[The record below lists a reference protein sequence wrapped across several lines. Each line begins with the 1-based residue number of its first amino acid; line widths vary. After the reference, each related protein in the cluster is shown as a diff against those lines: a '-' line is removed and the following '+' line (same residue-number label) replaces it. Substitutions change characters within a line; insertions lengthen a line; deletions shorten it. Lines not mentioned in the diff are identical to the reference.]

1 MIYPTNPAGLMW
13 TIRGLYLS
21 FTKSTFS
28 QRAVK
33 YSLCLSVGLL
43 SACKGPEDVKAVSPV
58 AEVVTDAKTASK
70 AKQIEPLIAPK
81 PGAPST
87 YGLSQEQFEVFD
99 DLITTVLSEA
109 PLIARVQDVRISYP
123 EWTDS
128 DPNDYFEEALIEHH
142 VKRVD
147 VLHGGEFPPSFSY
160 LVYGEAV
167 EVPLRK
173 RPYIVALC
181 RDKKNRFIAK
191 AMMCVLPSHID
202 GFDALLDARLQ
213 NAAPPLET
221 EARCQGA

>member
-1 MIYPTNPAGLMW
+1 
-13 TIRGLYLS
+13 LS

-33 YSLCLSVGLL
+33 YSLCLCVGLL

-87 YGLSQEQFEVFD
+87 YGLSQEQFE
-99 DLITTVLSEA
+99 
-109 PLIARVQDVRISYP
+109 RVQDVRISYP
-123 EWTDS
+123 EWKDS
-128 DPNDYFEEALIEHH
+128 DPNDYFEEARIEHH

-173 RPYIVALC
+173 RPYIVSLC
-181 RDKKNRFIAK
+181 RDKKNRFITD
-191 AMMCVLPSHID
+191 AMIGVLPSHID
-202 GFDALLDARLQ
+202 GFEALLDARLQ
-213 NAAPPLET
+213 NEVPPLET
-221 EARCQGA
+221 EARCRGA